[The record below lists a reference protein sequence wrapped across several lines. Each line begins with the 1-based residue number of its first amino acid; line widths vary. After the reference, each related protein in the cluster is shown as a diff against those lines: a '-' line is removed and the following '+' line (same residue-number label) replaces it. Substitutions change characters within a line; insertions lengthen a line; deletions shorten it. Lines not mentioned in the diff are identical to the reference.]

1 MIFLGGNNMAELNFC
16 LTADDR
22 LNALEVAK
30 RATTLIPGIDRMSVL
45 MDLSV
50 VHNHHY
56 KLDFERMA
64 SADDFNLAH
73 DIAGIAYHLNRSTGK
88 LRDCFVPRFAV

>member
-1 MIFLGGNNMAELNFC
+1 MPELNFD
-16 LTADDR
+16 LTSDDR

-30 RATTLIPGIDRMSVL
+30 RATTLIPGTDRQSVL
-45 MDLSV
+45 MDLAV

-56 KLDFERMA
+56 KLDFTAMA
-64 SADDFNLAH
+64 GADDFNLAH
-73 DIAGIAYHLNRSTGK
+73 DIAGIAYHLNRSTGI